1 VRLLNKALEITNGL
15 KHAVMMFR
23 KSGFAAA
30 ASMEEHSAGHARK
43 ETSTEKLG
51 RVGSAVVALVAKLV
65 GETVGVAVVDK
76 LVGETVGSSVEATG
90 LVLGYELS
98 VGESVG

>member
-51 RVGSAVVALVAKLV
+51 RVGSAVVAVVGSLVKKKV
-65 GETVGVAVVDK
+65 GS